1 MENRIYLM
9 DLFDIYGSLLT
20 EKQQEFFEEY
30 YFNNLTLSELSEN
43 YEVSRT
49 AIHSSIKETE
59 QKLKYYESKLE
70 IYRKRKELMEVIEE
84 LSKEQKDKIQK
95 IMG

>member
-49 AIHSSIKETE
+49 AIHNSIKETE

-70 IYRKRKELMEVIEE
+70 IYRKRKELIEFIE
-84 LSKEQKDKIQK
+84 DFPKEQKDKIK
-95 IMG
+95 EIIE

>member
-20 EKQQEFFEEY
+20 EKQQEYFEEY

-49 AIHSSIKETE
+49 AIHNCIKETE
-59 QKLKYYESKLE
+59 QKLQHYESKLQ
-70 IYRKRKELMEVIEE
+70 IYKKRKELTEVLEE
-84 LSKEQKDKIQK
+84 LPQEQKDKIKQ
-95 IMG
+95 IIE